1 MQLNTFFRTII
12 FIFACFLS
20 TASAAGGR
28 AVPVTEPSSAAN
40 IEQRLQNIERSLQN
54 QGLLDMLQ
62 QLESLQREVANLR
75 GQIELNTHELDKLK
89 EQQRKLYM
97 DMDNRLSRLDAQD
110 QSTAVD
116 TGTPPLEE
124 MPPSGSMTTT
134 GDQAES
140 SLRIE
145 SVTPDTVYDPESEDI
160 IETTAD
166 TLSED
171 ETSDAAPADPLEAQ
185 TNYQAAFNLLKQA
198 EYDKAIDAF
207 DKFLVQY
214 PDSQYSENAQYW
226 MAEALYVTRRY
237 NEAITEYMK
246 LVSTYPQS
254 QRVAN
259 SLLKIGYSYFELGQ
273 ADEAKKI
280 LQDLIQ
286 KYPGTTAARDAED
299 RLERSPAS

>member
-1 MQLNTFFRTII
+1 M
-12 FIFACFLS
+12 LS

-28 AVPVTEPSSAAN
+28 SVPVTEPSSAAN
-40 IEQRLQNIERSLQN
+40 VEQRLQNLERSLQN

-75 GQIELNTHELDKLK
+75 GQIELNSHELEKLK

-97 DMDNRLSRLDAQD
+97 DVDSRLNRLDGQE
-110 QSTAVD
+110 QSTGVD
-116 TGTPPLEE
+116 AGSPPLEE
-124 MPPSGSMTTT
+124 MPPSDSQTTA

-145 SVTPDTVYDPESEDI
+145 SVTPDTVYDPESEDV

-171 ETSDAAPADPLEAQ
+171 ASSDIVPADPLEAQ

-226 MAEALYVTRRY
+226 MAEALYVKRRF

-254 QRVAN
+254 QRVPN
-259 SLLKIGYSYFELGQ
+259 SLLKIGYSYYEVGQ

-286 KYPGTTAARDAED
+286 KFPGTTAARDAED
-299 RLERSPAS
+299 RLNRSPAS

>member
-1 MQLNTFFRTII
+1 MQLKTFFRTTV
-12 FIFACFLS
+12 FIFACLLS
-20 TASAAGGR
+20 TVSAAGGR

-40 IEQRLQNIERSLQN
+40 LEQRLQNIERSLQN

-62 QLESLQREVANLR
+62 QLESLQREVASLR
-75 GQIELNTHELDKLK
+75 GQIELNSHELEKLK

-97 DMDNRLSRLDAQD
+97 DVDSRLNRLDGPE

-116 TGTPPLEE
+116 TGSPPLEE
-124 MPPSGSMTTT
+124 MSPSDSMTTA

-145 SVTPDTVYDPESEDI
+145 SVTPEAVYDPESEGTI
-160 IETTAD
+160 D
-166 TLSED
+166 TI
-171 ETSDAAPADPLEAQ
+171 TDAAPTDESAVTGSADPLEAQ
-185 TNYQAAFNLLKQA
+185 THYQAAFNLLKQA

-207 DKFLVQY
+207 DKFLGNY

-226 MAEALYVTRRY
+226 MAEALYVTRRH
-237 NEAITEYMK
+237 NEAITEYME

-259 SLLKIGYSYFELGQ
+259 SLLKIGYSYYELGQ

-299 RLERSPAS
+299 RLKRSPAS